1 MTLANT
7 LQKKLGEHH
16 SADHPAPHVI
26 RHQGWNVS
34 LRPEAIDTLGC
45 QLWDVTFQREVPQA
59 AGDPRAW
66 AERISRKVTGLLEPL
81 KLVELDAGQNVALV
95 RSAEPTPGSPGLDYH
110 EIELHGTNRAIVR
123 RFRGFQEVG
132 RKREHIPFTVT
143 YDALAKVVDGITAEK

>member
-7 LQKKLGEHH
+7 LQKKLAEHH
-16 SADHPAPHVI
+16 TPDQPAPHVI
-26 RHQGWNVS
+26 QHQGWNVS

-45 QLWDVTFQREVPQA
+45 RLWDITFQRETPQA
-59 AGDPRAW
+59 ACDPRAW

-81 KLVELDAGQNVALV
+81 RLVEVDAGKKVALL
-95 RSAEPTPGSPGLDYH
+95 RSAEPTPGNPGLDYH

-123 RFRGFQEVG
+123 RFRGFPEVG

-143 YDALAKVVDGITAEK
+143 YDAVAKVVDGITAEK